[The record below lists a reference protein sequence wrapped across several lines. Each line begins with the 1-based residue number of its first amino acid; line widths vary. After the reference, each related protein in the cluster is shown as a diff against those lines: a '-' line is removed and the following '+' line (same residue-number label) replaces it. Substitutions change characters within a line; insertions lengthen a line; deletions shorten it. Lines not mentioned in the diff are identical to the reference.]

1 MKKENRIFDYIFYIL
16 RMSTSL
22 LLMVIFIFF
31 ATNSEV
37 SALQD
42 SIAFRKDIHFEY
54 ESLKYE
60 YTLQELGFNRIGK
73 CEGTDFT
80 NDLIRCEDPELL
92 YKKMLCLSR
101 EISIDA
107 VDASLY
113 IDEEGKLRIKPAQ
126 EGYILDIEK
135 LVNDLSSTSQYCEKY
150 LLPVY
155 KQQPA
160 ITTEELLSK
169 YPQYLWA
176 QYSTTLANIPD
187 RTENVRLSSKEL
199 DSLLIKPGEVISFN
213 ETVGPRLMERGY
225 RKAKII
231 INGKFEYGL
240 GGGVCQVSST
250 LYNLLLLSG
259 LEITERHS
267 HSVRINYVPL
277 GRDATVVYGKKDLVF
292 LNNTES
298 YLLLKTSLTGLE
310 LTMSLYGNVD
320 SAKQDVNIYTKILR
334 IIPYTEVEVI
344 DDSLPRE
351 TSELLNRGQNGY
363 ITETYRVFKNGISSV
378 EELVSKDYYQ
388 TIPSRTAIG
397 LP

>member
-1 MKKENRIFDYIFYIL
+1 
-16 RMSTSL
+16 
-22 LLMVIFIFF
+22 
-31 ATNSEV
+31 
-37 SALQD
+37 
-42 SIAFRKDIHFEY
+42 
-54 ESLKYE
+54 
-60 YTLQELGFNRIGK
+60 
-73 CEGTDFT
+73 
-80 NDLIRCEDPELL
+80 
-92 YKKMLCLSR
+92 MLCLSR

-199 DSLLIKPGEVISFN
+199 DGLLIKPGEVISFN

-298 YLLLKTSLTGLE
+298 YLLLETSLTGLE

-363 ITETYRVFKNGISSV
+363 ITETFRVFKTDKSSV